1 MSILTLARHNNFL
14 LLVQVIF
21 VALGVAATALEGRRG
36 FKNVPQGPGADLT
49 AGREVVES
57 GDELMALVRDEGGAI
72 HKRPRIHCQLL
83 ITFNL
88 AFIGIQDLGKERK
101 GES

>member
-1 MSILTLARHNNFL
+1 M
-14 LLVQVIF
+14 
-21 VALGVAATALEGRRG
+21 ALGVAATALEGRRG
-36 FKNVPQGPGADLT
+36 FKNIPQGPGADLT

-57 GDELMALVRDEGGAI
+57 EDELMALVRDEGGAI
-72 HKRPRIHCQLL
+72 HKRPRIHCHLL